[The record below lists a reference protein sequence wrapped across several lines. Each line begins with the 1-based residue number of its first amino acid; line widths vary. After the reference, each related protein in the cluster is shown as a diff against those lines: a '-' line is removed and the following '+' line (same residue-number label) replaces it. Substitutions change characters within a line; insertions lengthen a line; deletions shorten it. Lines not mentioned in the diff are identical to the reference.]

1 MKLTNKCSLPVTK
14 QVEINVVPT
23 DRMSPCFCRC
33 GPTETHEQTAR
44 FAAEPVSCLSSQQSG
59 AWEQT
64 GARRDLANQS
74 GNSPTHPFMW
84 GWGTA
89 LAASSRRPFMLHAE
103 AGHWAAITRQ
113 QEAGNPHSTHTHTHS
128 DAGCYD
134 ELCGLMT
141 DNGPDIIDPNSE
153 GKKKKKPMQGQIQS
167 GRLLWR
173 FRWRKKHKK
182 EKRLLCSFCSWDSKT
197 RIKLRMREK
206 KQPLFSGERF

>member
-1 MKLTNKCSLPVTK
+1 MKSTNKCSLPVTK

-74 GNSPTHPFMW
+74 GNSPTRPFMW

-89 LAASSRRPFMLHAE
+89 LAASSRRPFMLHGE
-103 AGHWAAITRQ
+103 AGHRAAIARQ
-113 QEAGNPHSTHTHTHS
+113 QEAGNPHSTHTHS
-128 DAGCYD
+128 DAGCYA

-153 GKKKKKPMQGQIQS
+153 ERKKKRSPCRVKFKLVAFCDALDG
-167 GRLLWR
+167 GRSIK
-173 FRWRKKHKK
+173 RK
-182 EKRLLCSFCSWDSKT
+182 RGCFVLQT
-197 RIKLRMREK
+197 LRQE
-206 KQPLFSGERF
+206 LN